1 MMKYVL
7 AVVIF
12 FPFLITFVS
21 YIVLK
26 LFGLK
31 KKQRTRLAADL
42 TTPFL
47 IVSIPLIFQA
57 VWNIPFL
64 LIFIALLM
72 FVAIIITYK
81 EWRKVKEINVPKLLK
96 RIWRAYF
103 LGGIAVYVVL
113 LIVGILYTAVMN
125 VI

>member
-1 MMKYVL
+1 MKYVL
-7 AVVIF
+7 ALLIF
-12 FPFLITFVS
+12 FPFIMTFVS
-21 YIVLK
+21 FVILK
-26 LFGLK
+26 FFGMK
-31 KKQRTRLAADL
+31 KKQRARLAADL

-47 IVSIPLIFQA
+47 IISIPLIFQA
-57 VWNIPFL
+57 VWDIPFL

-72 FVAIIITYK
+72 ILAIVITYK
-81 EWRKVKEINVPKLLK
+81 EWRKVKEIQIPKLLK

-103 LGGIAVYVVL
+103 LGGSAAYIVL